1 MALQIL
7 VVTRRFPPGPGGV
20 EYEVMEIARRL
31 HSRGHEVGVYTSDL
45 YSDIPHRRLS
55 DRDSHLCDGIRIRR
69 FPALPIPFRKT
80 RGTSMTPTML
90 LACLVDRD
98 FPGLVHAHGLN
109 LVTISASL
117 LAQQRRKVKVVCT
130 THLDPRLLSGNF
142 PARILSHFDGIIA
155 LTQIE
160 REFMLNLGL
169 DGDKIRVIPNG
180 INIQAFANLPSADYF
195 RRKFGI
201 KGHLILCVGRVDSL
215 SKGCD
220 VLIEAISLVQ
230 QRMGECVIVFAGPDW
245 GSQRDLQT
253 LSVRR
258 RVRVVFTGN
267 LGLDDLRAAFV
278 ACDVL
283 ALPSFVES
291 LPISI
296 LEGMLCGA
304 PVVASRVGGVPSI
317 IHHEDTG
324 LLVSPGN
331 YHEIA
336 DAICR
341 VLGDKRLSAHLG
353 ANARKLARSYSIE
366 RTVEQL
372 EEFYGEI
379 SRH

>member
-7 VVTRRFPPGPGGV
+7 LVTRRFPPAPGGV

-31 HSRGHEVGVYTSDL
+31 HSRGHEVGVYASDL
-45 YSDIPHRRLS
+45 YSDIPPRRLS
-55 DRDSHLCDGIRIRR
+55 YQDSHLCDGIRIRR

-98 FPGLVHAHGLN
+98 FPSLVHAHGLN

-117 LAQQRRKVKVVCT
+117 LAQRRRKTKVICT
-130 THLDPRLLSGNF
+130 THSDPRLLSGNF
-142 PARILSHFDGIIA
+142 PTRILAHFDGIIA

-169 DGDKIRVIPNG
+169 DKDKVRVIPNG

-195 RRKFGI
+195 RKKLRLR
-201 KGHLILCVGRVDSL
+201 GHLILCVGRIDSL
-215 SKGCD
+215 SKGCG
-220 VLIEAISLVQ
+220 VLIEAVSLVQ

-245 GSQRDLQT
+245 GSQKDLQI
-253 LSVRR
+253 LSARR
-258 RVRVVFTGN
+258 KVHVVFTGN
-267 LGLDDLRAAFV
+267 LRLDDLRAAFV

-291 LPISI
+291 LPVSI

-304 PVVASRVGGVPSI
+304 PVVATRVGGVPSI
-317 IHHEDTG
+317 VHHEDTG

-331 YHEIA
+331 HHELA
-336 DAICR
+336 AAICR
-341 VLGDKRLSAHLG
+341 ILEDKKLSAHL
-353 ANARKLARSYSIE
+353 ASNARKLARSYSIE